1 MIAAIFAASA
11 IVLAQVAP
19 RVQEKT
25 TVTATALR
33 DPETIEHAELE
44 FARGFSAEAIRIIDS
59 AIEDESRA
67 KDPDPALLA
76 NLYNCRAW
84 MTLKSGTA
92 PLDRQQNLRNAE
104 AYAARAAEIV
114 GASELYW
121 HDYAAIRI
129 RRALEERQLQSVES
143 RIPEYVWSRRD
154 VRQPLRTID
163 SRAQF
168 KSAVDRCLLETSE
181 DIDANNSPGT
191 SSERIEIPINTSEQ
205 LIDAILRERPVD
217 WAAWADVWHV
227 ARSQRGG
234 ET

>member
-1 MIAAIFAASA
+1 MIAAIFAATA
-11 IVLAQVAP
+11 IVMGQVALP
-19 RVQEKT
+19 VQEKT
-25 TVTATALR
+25 TVMAAALR
-33 DPETIEHAELE
+33 DPESIERAELE
-44 FARGFSAEAIRIIDS
+44 FGRGFAPEAIRIIDL
-59 AIEDESRA
+59 AIDDESQA

-84 MTLKSGTA
+84 MTLKSLDTT
-92 PLDRQQNLRNAE
+92 PLDRQKNLRNAE

-163 SRAQF
+163 SRVQF
-168 KSAVDRCLLETSE
+168 KNAVDRCLLETSG
-181 DIDANNSPGT
+181 DIDASTTPDT
-191 SSERIEIPINTSEQ
+191 SSERTEIPINTSEQ
-205 LIDAILRERPVD
+205 LIDTILRERPVD

-234 ET
+234 